1 MENSKKIMTGL
12 AKDIDRVYLGLQNL
26 KIQPTK
32 GNTAILFDALQVLE
46 NAYRF
51 VEANAQA
58 EEAQNAAEE
67 EEGNG

>member
-58 EEAQNAAEE
+58 QEAQNAEE
-67 EEGNG
+67 DDGNG